1 MTLQPEPAAALDAL
15 VSGKRRVERR
25 PVLLPARVRGVH
37 AEFDGSVHDLSM
49 DGALVRVPIS
59 TISDSDEPLG
69 PAEQF
74 ALLERHFRDSFDLQ
88 FTGSDVVVEA
98 QVVRLLV
105 TADDDGELALG
116 CSFVQPLSEGQQR
129 TLGLLDEDGGL
140 PGWGEAT
147 LQHELRWS
155 ADPARPTAAFL
166 LDETAGV
173 AGPLFVGPVTAL
185 GRSTLLVRLR
195 GSSREE
201 VQLHLGDGP
210 VELRVM
216 RGSKALFVTPVELVT
231 TRYSDTPPPG
241 VDVLLA
247 CADPVPRAV
256 RKHFRRA

>member
-1 MTLQPEPAAALDAL
+1 MSVQPEPAAALDAL

-37 AEFDGSVHDLSM
+37 AEFDGTVHDLSM
-49 DGALVRVPIS
+49 DGALVRVPIHD
-59 TISDSDEPLG
+59 ISDAGQPMG

-88 FTGSDVVVEA
+88 FTDCDVAVEA

-129 TLGLLDEDGGL
+129 SLGLLDEHGDM
-140 PGWGEAT
+140 PAWGEAT

-216 RGSKALFVTPVELVT
+216 RGAKALFTTPVRLVT
-231 TRYSDTPPPG
+231 TRYSDTPAPG
-241 VDVLLA
+241 VDVLLTS
-247 CADPVPRAV
+247 DEPVPRSV
-256 RKHFRRA
+256 RKHFKRA